1 MTTPAGAVAGNAAQ
15 AQREEARRPQ
25 GSGLFSRKYGPLPG
39 WAWATLAAGG
49 ALAWFWWRNRQSS
62 QASDTSDT
70 TDEADLGTSQA
81 DSDQLAS
88 LQDEIAA
95 LQGAVATQQTT
106 GAGSTTGTTTPTGS
120 TTPAGNT
127 KWVTANGKQD
137 IYQISKANGLT
148 ESKFLNLNKT
158 QKNLQKYVGTGK
170 PLPKGWR
177 VRVS

>member
-1 MTTPAGAVAGNAAQ
+1 MTTPAAAVAGNAAET
-15 AQREEARRPQ
+15 QRDAARNQPPK
-25 GSGLFSRKYGPLPG
+25 GGGFFSRKYGPLPG

-49 ALAWFWWRNRQSS
+49 ALAWFWWKNRQAS
-62 QASDTSDT
+62 QASDTGSN
-70 TDEADLGTSQA
+70 TDLADLGTSQA
-81 DSDQLAS
+81 DADQLAS
-88 LQDEIAA
+88 LQDEIDA
-95 LQGAVATQQTT
+95 LQGQVATENTT
-106 GAGSTTGTTTPTGS
+106 GPGSGSTTPTGS
-120 TTPAGNT
+120 TTPSSSA

-137 IYQISKANGLT
+137 IFQIAKAHGIT